1 MIVPAKI
8 DNIFS
13 VSECRRIIDAAPR
26 GTFLDASLV
35 GGAQDHNT
43 RRARTFWLNDD
54 GDEAWVFQRMLTA
67 MAEVNRQHFCFQ
79 LEEFSEKLQ
88 IACYGASS
96 EGFFDWHV
104 DIGGGALAARR
115 KLTAVVQLSQ
125 SSDYEGGDL
134 ETNADGHVSQASR
147 QIGSGLFLPS
157 FVLHR
162 VTPVTRGERYSLVLW
177 AHGPAFV

>member
-13 VSECRRIIDAAPR
+13 VSECRRIIDAALR
-26 GTFLDASLV
+26 GTFRDASLV

-104 DIGGGALAARR
+104 DIGGGTLAARR

-162 VTPVTRGERYSLVLW
+162 VTAVTRGERYSLVLW